1 MTTVPSNLLT
11 SANQTVTSVTNQVQN
26 LSAGA
31 QARLSIIEAAIPD
44 RLFTVPD
51 TNLNGR
57 GSLSLGGVEER
68 VTTTVN
74 QTVEQINNGI
84 PNLSNLPSVGGILA
98 TLLNQLPQKIEV
110 PNLAEIKEVVYNR
123 IKSLKKQQQEAVISS
138 QIQAAKLEETPFTAR
153 RELLNQRNQQ
163 IFTRST
169 QR

>member
-11 SANQTVTSVTNQVQN
+11 SANQTVTSVTSQVQN

-57 GSLSLGGVEER
+57 GSLSLGDVEER

-84 PNLSNLPSVGGILA
+84 PNLSNLPSVGGIL
-98 TLLNQLPQKIEV
+98 
-110 PNLAEIKEVVYNR
+110 KEVVYNK

-138 QIQAAKLEETPFTAR
+138 QLQAAKLEETPFTAR
-153 RELLNQRNQQ
+153 KELLNQRNQQ
-163 IFTRST
+163 IFTRLT
-169 QR
+169 PR